1 MRVGDS
7 DRGPATRSRER
18 RTVPQPAQSRRL
30 DSPPARTL
38 SPPNPSPMT
47 SPRRPSSNYAW
58 PPTPPSETQSSQT
71 QPTIKARLRSR
82 TEACYFAQPAPQPAG
97 AHPRRVAAASESN
110 SREHQRGVSSAGVA
124 PSCEASNDGQRQ
136 RAGSGAVS
144 SQNAP
149 RSWAT
154 DR

>member
-1 MRVGDS
+1 MGPLTEHVALVVGD
-7 DRGPATRSRER
+7 A
-18 RTVPQPAQSRRL
+18 
-30 DSPPARTL
+30 
-38 SPPNPSPMT
+38 
-47 SPRRPSSNYAW
+47 
-58 PPTPPSETQSSQT
+58 
-71 QPTIKARLRSR
+71 
-82 TEACYFAQPAPQPAG
+82 
-97 AHPRRVAAASESN
+97 
-110 SREHQRGVSSAGVA
+110 AGVA